1 MCGDR
6 RGMTLIELIAAIAI
20 AGLVMLGA
28 VLLLDGVN
36 TNVKRIEDDAELVT
50 ASGTTLGLLHQLL
63 NDAASSVDTAERFVG
78 DERGFACWT
87 RCARAEG
94 WMAPCRMVMT
104 VTDSALHV
112 SFASGEERTLQR
124 YGRGARLRYFDADR
138 DAWRTAWDATATI
151 PAAVAVIAGDDTLVY
166 SLGPAR
172 E

>member
-1 MCGDR
+1 
-6 RGMTLIELIAAIAI
+6 MTLIELIAAIAI

-50 ASGTTLGLLHQLL
+50 ASGTTVGLLHQLL
-63 NDAASSVDTAERFVG
+63 SDAAPSVDTGERFVG

-94 WMAPCRMVMT
+94 WLAPCRIVMT
-104 VTDSALHV
+104 VTDSALRV
-112 SFASGEERTLQR
+112 SFANGEERTLQR

-138 DAWRTAWDATATI
+138 EAWRTAWDATATI

-166 SLGPAR
+166 PIGPAR